1 MKVGYCVTTAKRSR
15 KIHIVTA
22 KGRPI
27 CGTRPHST
35 YLVQEMDGVS
45 ADVVTCQL
53 CRWTYR
59 DEDAHFYS
67 ELGV

>member
-1 MKVGYCVTTAKRSR
+1 MKVGYCVTTAERNR

-27 CGTRPHST
+27 CGTRSNST
-35 YLVQEMDGVS
+35 YLVQEMEGVS
-45 ADVVTCQL
+45 ADVVTCRHCL
-53 CRWTYR
+53 RIYR